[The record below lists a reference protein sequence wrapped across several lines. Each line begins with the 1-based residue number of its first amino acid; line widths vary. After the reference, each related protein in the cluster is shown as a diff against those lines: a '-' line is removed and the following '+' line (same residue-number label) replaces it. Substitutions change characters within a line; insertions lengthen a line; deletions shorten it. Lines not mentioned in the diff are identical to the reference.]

1 MILSLI
7 PFLQIG
13 YYLTTWHC
21 LTPASL
27 LAVYM
32 TNPEEAFGFLK
43 NAAGIPGLIAVGI
56 GLVIWT
62 YLLYW
67 SNLGMKAVVNLNTY
81 TTYALHIAHCIHSS
95 ILSIRTILLIPEN
108 MYCSKLDCSWR
119 LCKTNATI

>member
-1 MILSLI
+1 MAIITMILSLI

-43 NAAGIPGLIAVGI
+43 KCCWYSWSYRCWYWPCNMDLSTL
-56 GLVIWT
+56 LV
-62 YLLYW
+62 
-67 SNLGMKAVVNLNTY
+67 
-81 TTYALHIAHCIHSS
+81 
-95 ILSIRTILLIPEN
+95 
-108 MYCSKLDCSWR
+108 
-119 LCKTNATI
+119 